1 MMRRGLKRRRG
12 LSKNRVYAGLDQDEY
27 GGMNPTGNII
37 RDAWVF
43 DILPE
48 EETCAGWS
56 YDRIQAL
63 YDQVYQAWAPYGH
76 LVSKLPEDLRRRHE
90 AIYSAAV
97 TRARELGWSA
107 ELGDDD

>member
-56 YDRIQAL
+56 YNHIQAL
-63 YDQVYQAWAPYGH
+63 YDQVYLAWAPYGL
-76 LVSKLPEDLRRRHE
+76 LVSKWPGGRRRRRG
-90 AIYSAAV
+90 AGGAAAGA
-97 TRARELGWSA
+97 RARGL
-107 ELGDDD
+107 